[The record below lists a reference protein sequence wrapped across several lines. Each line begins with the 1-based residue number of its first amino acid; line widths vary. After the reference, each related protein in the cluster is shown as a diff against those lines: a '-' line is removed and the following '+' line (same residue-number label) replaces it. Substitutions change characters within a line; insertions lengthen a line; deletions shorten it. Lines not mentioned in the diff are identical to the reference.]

1 MAEQLTDAVLERAL
15 RELAQDLQTE
25 SPSPGLATA
34 VLTRVAEEPVPSRA
48 GLRIALREAG
58 SRFRARVRWVVGVL
72 LALAFTGLAVSPVG
86 ADVAEWFGFHGVLVT
101 EVTEAPTGTP
111 TVPQAEG
118 RLSLDQAAAL
128 VDFQPYLPTAL
139 GTPDRVAVSADRR
152 LLSMS
157 WGHGAAT
164 VRLDQFDAV
173 LSPMFWKTSVDTR
186 LVRVGSGDG
195 LWFPA
200 PHEVVV
206 LGESGEE
213 VRVPARLAAHTLV
226 WPIETRTLRLE
237 GDLTRARA
245 LEIADSLR

>member
-1 MAEQLTDAVLERAL
+1 MAEELTDAVLEREL
-15 RELAQDLQTE
+15 RELARDFQTG
-25 SPSPGLATA
+25 SPSTGLATA
-34 VLTRVAEEPVPSRA
+34 VLTRVAEEPVPARA

-58 SRFRARVRWVVGVL
+58 SWLRARVRWVVGIL

-86 ADVAEWFGFHGVLVT
+86 ADVARLFGFHGVLVT
-101 EVTEAPTGTP
+101 EVTDAPTVRP
-111 TVPQAEG
+111 SVPPAEG

-128 VDFQPYLPTAL
+128 VDFQPYVPTAL
-139 GTPDRVAVSADRR
+139 GAPDRVAVSADRR

-164 VRLDQFDAV
+164 VRLDQFDAL
-173 LSPMFWKTSVDTR
+173 LSPRFWKTSVDPV
-186 LVRVGSGDG
+186 LVQLDSGEG

-213 VRVPARLAAHTLV
+213 VSVPARLAAQTLI
-226 WPIETRTLRLE
+226 WPVETRTLRLE
-237 GDLTRARA
+237 GDLTQARA
-245 LEIADSLR
+245 LEIAASLR